1 MFVVAI
7 NHPVADYDKWKVEYD
22 AMPPTVAGAKFAR
35 LNRRVDDPNRVAVVS
50 GFESLD
56 TLNAFVADPRLKD
69 AMERAGVVGELRVE
83 IYEEVEAI

>member
-1 MFVVAI
+1 MYVLAMS
-7 NHPVADYDKWKVEYD
+7 HAVADYDKWKVEYD

-69 AMERAGVVGELRVE
+69 AMEKAGVVGELRVE

>member
-1 MFVVAI
+1 M
-7 NHPVADYDKWKVEYD
+7 
-22 AMPPTVAGAKFAR
+22 
-35 LNRRVDDPNRVAVVS
+35 VS

-56 TLNAFVADPRLKD
+56 TLNAFVGDPRLKE